1 MKLVEKTVFLVLLF
15 VFMIM
20 HSAVAN
26 DSAIISNPRLPGCV
40 LYPTCDGYC
49 GSRPAQISVTYTVTN
64 TGDHARS
71 FWMGYSAR
79 PFNGV
84 QWLDVPA
91 IQTPVLSRGQS
102 YTGTLTLDF
111 PSNAPTCSWYNIDI
125 GVWLDKAWNGLLIGE
140 RDHESFQK
148 AFFMT
153 NCMTHGP
160 GGTIACTPT

>member
-1 MKLVEKTVFLVLLF
+1 MKLVVKTVFLIMLF
-15 VFMIM
+15 VFMIV

-26 DSAIISNPRLPGCV
+26 DSATISNLRLPGSF
-40 LYPTCDGYC
+40 LYPTYDGYC
-49 GSRPAQISVTYTVTN
+49 GSGPAQISVTYTVTN
-64 TGDHARS
+64 TGDGARS

-102 YTGTLTLDF
+102 YTDTLTLDF
-111 PSNAPTCSWYNIDI
+111 PSNAPTCCWYNIDI
-125 GVWLDKAWNGLLIGE
+125 GVWSDMAWNGLLIGE
-140 RDHESFQK
+140 LDSESFQK

-153 NCMTHGP
+153 NCMTYWP
-160 GGTIACTPT
+160 GGTIACTPS